1 MANID
6 INKLSKKDLESLI
19 QKSKRQLKRI
29 ETEEK
34 RPSLKSSDE
43 RVVAIANQ
51 VRQLADEL
59 KLPKKEA
66 LKAVAGNLR
75 ISVDGAKSASSA
87 NVKYR
92 HPDDPQ
98 KTWAGTGARP
108 KWLKDELEK
117 GRHLEDFRV

>member
-6 INKLSKKDLESLI
+6 VNKLTKKDLENLI

-34 RPSLKSSDE
+34 RPTLKSSDE

-51 VRQLADEL
+51 VRALADDL

-75 ISVDGAKSASSA
+75 ISVEGTKAGASA

-92 HPDDPQ
+92 HPDDPR

-108 KWLKDELEK
+108 NWLKEELEK
-117 GRHLEDFRV
+117 GHKLEDFRV

>member
-6 INKLSKKDLESLI
+6 VNKLSKKDLESLI

-34 RPSLKSSDE
+34 RPTLKSSDE

-51 VRQLADEL
+51 VRTLADDL

-75 ISVDGAKSASSA
+75 ISVDGAKGGASF

-92 HPDDPQ
+92 HPDDPR

-108 KWLKDELEK
+108 KWLKDELDK
-117 GRHLEDFRV
+117 GRSLEDFRV